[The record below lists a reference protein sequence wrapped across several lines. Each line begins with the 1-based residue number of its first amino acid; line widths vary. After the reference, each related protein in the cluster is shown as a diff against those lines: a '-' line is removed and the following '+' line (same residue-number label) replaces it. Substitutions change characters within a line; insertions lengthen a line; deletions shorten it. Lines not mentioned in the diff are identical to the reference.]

1 MVTPVPRSQPKFSL
15 RVRVP
20 ADSVTL
26 LRNAVDDLLNSLAKV
41 CGSRAFTSYQG
52 ATLYRAFGSPGLIWV
67 LAVGSEGR
75 FMYLVGIQQDL
86 NGYVGQQRQ
95 TFLATNEK
103 ALVAFAERVP
113 HLVAGLLA
121 ELVDVDV
128 PTSSIVE
135 GIRRVQEALR
145 LVQSV

>member
-1 MVTPVPRSQPKFSL
+1 
-15 RVRVP
+15 
-20 ADSVTL
+20 
-26 LRNAVDDLLNSLAKV
+26 
-41 CGSRAFTSYQG
+41 
-52 ATLYRAFGSPGLIWV
+52 
-67 LAVGSEGR
+67 
-75 FMYLVGIQQDL
+75 MYLVGIQQDL